1 MSSPL
6 SGRLALLVVKRVY
19 LCSHSCLQTFS
30 PLYFSL
36 NPFVCKI
43 WHFHIF
49 IAEQIPDFGSI
60 VQKIRCSYWQD
71 RKTLVELALPILYTI
86 HIFVFRLVF
95 PSGQIRLEAQLF
107 SHTPR
112 VIIWSSFD
120 FVECMRLL
128 LWWFQNYGG
137 IFFAFIRI
145 MK

>member
-71 RKTLVELALPILYTI
+71 GKTLVELTLPILYMVHTLS
-86 HIFVFRLVF
+86 FGWYFLQGKLDLKLRFF
-95 PSGQIRLEAQLF
+95 PIRI
-107 SHTPR
+107 
-112 VIIWSSFD
+112 VVIWSSFD

-137 IFFAFIRI
+137 IFFCIH
-145 MK
+145 

>member
-60 VQKIRCSYWQD
+60 VQKIRCSYWHD
-71 RKTLVELALPILYTI
+71 RKTLVELALTILYMVHT
-86 HIFVFRLVF
+86 
-95 PSGQIRLEAQLF
+95 LF
-107 SHTPR
+107 SFGWYFLSPLGW
-112 VIIWSSFD
+112 IDSDSFPYANAPYGQALILSNA
-120 FVECMRLL
+120 CML
-128 LWWFQNYGG
+128 LWRFQNYAGKSFC
-137 IFFAFIRI
+137 IH
-145 MK
+145 

>member
-19 LCSHSCLQTFS
+19 LCSHSCLQNFS

-71 RKTLVELALPILYTI
+71 GKTLVELTLPILYMVHTLS
-86 HIFVFRLVF
+86 FGWYFLQGKLDLKLRFF
-95 PSGQIRLEAQLF
+95 PIRI
-107 SHTPR
+107 
-112 VIIWSSFD
+112 VVIWSSFD

>member
-71 RKTLVELALPILYTI
+71 GKTLVELTLPILYMVHTLS
-86 HIFVFRLVF
+86 FGWYFLQGKLDLKLRFF
-95 PSGQIRLEAQLF
+95 PIRI
-107 SHTPR
+107 
-112 VIIWSSFD
+112 VVIWSSFD

>member
-60 VQKIRCSYWQD
+60 VQKIRCSYWHD
-71 RKTLVELALPILYTI
+71 RKTLVELTLPILYNI
-86 HIFVFRLVF
+86 HTFVFRLVF
-95 PSGQIRLEAQLF
+95 PSGQIRLEAQIF
-107 SHTPR
+107 SHTHSR
-112 VIIWSSFD
+112 HMVELWFCRMHA
-120 FVECMRLL
+120 FVVVMISK
-128 LWWFQNYGG
+128 LWRH
-137 IFFAFIRI
+137 FFLHSLE
-145 MK
+145 

>member
-60 VQKIRCSYWQD
+60 VQKIRCSYWHD
-71 RKTLVELALPILYTI
+71 RKTLVELTLPILYMVHTLS
-86 HIFVFRLVF
+86 FGWYFLQGKLDLKLRFF
-95 PSGQIRLEAQLF
+95 PIRI
-107 SHTPR
+107 
-112 VIIWSSFD
+112 VVIWSSFD

-137 IFFAFIRI
+137 IFLHSLE
-145 MK
+145 